1 MLRRNLLTALLL
13 TSILFYG
20 CTADGST
27 STEPVSVIVENISEI
42 EDINIIESEI
52 TTEQEDTKVEES
64 TSEYSSEEIK
74 TTNET
79 GELNNVIIEIE
90 GNIATVNGR
99 EYEIA
104 TDEMNYSGGYMYYYI
119 GNTAMEDIVAVVNT
133 GDLTKTYWREG
144 FVKELQ
150 EEAAK
155 DTQLEEF
162 IEAGGTIL
170 NYYILNSNRF
180 ISAYE
185 YGEVPIAVEYSI
197 NGEIYGTIITFCIVS
212 ERSEE
217 DVYYGINQVIH
228 TDNLDAYHVYDN

>member
-1 MLRRNLLTALLL
+1 MLRRNILTAFLL
-13 TSILFYG
+13 TSILLSG

-27 STEPVSVIVENISEI
+27 STEPVSVVAEENMSEETKELTEPQSSNSMPE
-42 EDINIIESEI
+42 EDVSEE
-52 TTEQEDTKVEES
+52 T
-64 TSEYSSEEIK
+64 SEEIP
-74 TTNET
+74 TLNET

-162 IEAGGTIL
+162 IEAGGNIL

-197 NGEIYGTIITFCIVS
+197 NGEIYGTIITFCVVS
-212 ERSEE
+212 ERSED

-228 TDNLDAYHVYDN
+228 TDNLDVYHVYDD